1 MLLLPEDC
9 IQLLCS
15 LSLSFDC
22 AVSQA
27 NLTTDVVG
35 TFTKRFKAEAAAKK
49 AAIADKVS
57 AQRELAAI
65 RAAMQ
70 TLECDR
76 NSAIAS
82 AKVRC
87 HDVRSCPLSLCKQAG
102 GAAQNLGI
110 SSAICPSQ
118 VPLKAQAGHLWGI
131 PTMQSQRMDQ
141 TGLAVCKAV
150 LLRILCLPDAWLCV
164 FSSSGPD
171 SNSCFLWMCVWHNVI
186 A

>member
-57 AQRELAAI
+57 AQRELAAV

-102 GAAQNLGI
+102 GAAQNLRMHGHI
-110 SSAICPSQ
+110 FSNLSFTSALESTGW
-118 VPLKAQAGHLWGI
+118 AFMGH
-131 PTMQSQRMDQ
+131 SNN
-141 TGLAVCKAV
+141 AESKN
-150 LLRILCLPDAWLCV
+150 
-164 FSSSGPD
+164 GPD
-171 SNSCFLWMCVWHNVI
+171 WLGCAQGCITAHTVPT
-186 A
+186 